1 MIDRPIELSHE
12 LTDAFNDRK
21 PHAQHIG
28 TGWRGMASSC
38 GLRLHNRGGN
48 AVKCNKRMHR
58 IETFHHS
65 SHIISPA
72 ILLTRE
78 CEMGKNCYCWPLI
91 GVLGLSVH
99 AFAFRENSH
108 FQLPMRLIMRKTWK
122 TLQES
127 FHRLSLVRTLLRGKL
142 FHDYW
147 HARRQHEHWF
157 SPLKSSPWALSLRA
171 EFPLALGNLLGGSRC
186 NSQ

>member
-1 MIDRPIELSHE
+1 
-12 LTDAFNDRK
+12 
-21 PHAQHIG
+21 
-28 TGWRGMASSC
+28 MASSC

-78 CEMGKNCYCWPLI
+78 CEMGKNCYCRPLI

-122 TLQES
+122 TTHCRKVSIDCLSWELFS
-127 FHRLSLVRTLLRGKL
+127 AENYSTIIGMREDNTNIDFHHWRVPLEHFPCGWNFHLHWAIYLAAAGAIANNHTLRAPMLCG
-142 FHDYW
+142 
-147 HARRQHEHWF
+147 
-157 SPLKSSPWALSLRA
+157 ALSINA
-171 EFPLALGNLLGGSRC
+171 WSSVAWI
-186 NSQ
+186 